1 VGNAEGG
8 ISPFESMKDIVMT
21 SPMTSM
27 ILITDLP
34 EEEVNERAE
43 GYGILGYVNR
53 EISSKD
59 LLKLIKGFEEI
70 FRSFAPARSYKMHKK
85 LCMMHIFLCMSSISL
100 LFLHL
105 LIQTNYMIIAC
116 LCLMSQ
122 PPEKYAFYSFQ
133 SIER

>member
-1 VGNAEGG
+1 MVLKEKTHALILETDRKIVESLSKILKRRSYAVTTTPKKEDAMGFLKERLFPLAVVGNAEGG

-53 EISSKD
+53 EIPSKD

-70 FRSFAPARSYKMHKK
+70 FRSFAPAGS
-85 LCMMHIFLCMSSISL
+85 
-100 LFLHL
+100 
-105 LIQTNYMIIAC
+105 
-116 LCLMSQ
+116 
-122 PPEKYAFYSFQ
+122 
-133 SIER
+133 

>member
-1 VGNAEGG
+1 MEPKEKTHTLILETDRKIVESLSKILKRKSYAVTTTPKKEEALDCLKERLFPLAVVGNAEGG

-53 EISSKD
+53 EIPSKD
-59 LLKLIKGFEEI
+59 LLKLIEGFEEI
-70 FRSFAPARSYKMHKK
+70 FRSFAPAGS
-85 LCMMHIFLCMSSISL
+85 
-100 LFLHL
+100 
-105 LIQTNYMIIAC
+105 
-116 LCLMSQ
+116 
-122 PPEKYAFYSFQ
+122 
-133 SIER
+133 